1 MCKNRHELCKNRFFP
16 LSCQKKSL
24 TLQPVTKKTNI
35 LNTLG
40 DIEKMMSGE
49 VAEFR
54 RAFEK
59 SLATDNPLLRQVNEH
74 LLARRGKQ
82 LRPMLV
88 LLAAKMCHGVN
99 EKTVETAVA
108 FELLHTASLVHDDV
122 VDDSPMRRGMST
134 IQKRWTNKV
143 AVLTGDYLLAKVI
156 ELTAGLRNLKLFNI
170 VAEIGQTL
178 AKGELLQLHANS
190 TMWIS
195 ESDYFQ
201 VIEQKTAA
209 LFAACTQAGAVSSG
223 ASMRAETAL
232 RTYGL
237 ELGLMFQM
245 KDDLLDYS
253 DSEDTGKPTM
263 SDIRD
268 GKATLPLLI
277 SLERAPKAEAEEI
290 RRLAE
295 DMSAGTLALEGR
307 TPEEAMMRAEQT
319 ILSFVLRYDGIRYV
333 QQQMENHKKRAIE
346 ALSVFH
352 DSSLKAA
359 LIQLLEYTITRVY

>member
-1 MCKNRHELCKNRFFP
+1 MNALA
-16 LSCQKKSL
+16 
-24 TLQPVTKKTNI
+24 
-35 LNTLG
+35 
-40 DIEKMMSGE
+40 DIEKLMSVE
-49 VAEFR
+49 VAQFR
-54 RAFEK
+54 QAYEK
-59 SLATDNPLLRQVNEH
+59 SLASDNPLLQQVAEH

-88 LLAAKMCHGVN
+88 LLSAKMCRGVN
-99 EKTVETAVA
+99 EKTIDAAVA

-122 VDDSPMRRGMST
+122 VDDSPMRRGVAT
-134 IQKRWTNKV
+134 VQKRWTNKV

-178 AKGELLQLHANS
+178 AKGEVLQLHANGS
-190 TMWIS
+190 MWIS
-195 ESDYFQ
+195 ESDYFKI
-201 VIEQKTAA
+201 IEQKTAA
-209 LFAACTQAGAVSSG
+209 LFAACTQAGAVSTG

-277 SLERAPKAEAEEI
+277 SLQRAPQTEADEI

-295 DMSAGTLALEGR
+295 DLSAGTLALEGR
-307 TPEEAMMRAEQT
+307 TPEEAATRAEQT

-333 QQQMENHKKRAIE
+333 QQQMEAHKRRAIE

-359 LIQLLEYTITRVY
+359 LIQLLEYTVTRVY